1 MLEAELA
8 TICPM
13 AGLLLPQTYRRNQ
26 EQDLHKLRLLL
37 ERECAAQVTATMYAH
52 ASHPMYSRAVHT
64 ATCTSSMHDHQLVS
78 MHKWPPAGLLLN
90 TNACLAVPNSLYTYG
105 CCWAKCMTDMM

>member
-13 AGLLLPQTYRRNQ
+13 EGLLPQTYRGNQ

-37 ERECAAQVTATMYAH
+37 GRECAAQVIATTCANTCLTLGIGWPYWH
-52 ASHPMYSRAVHT
+52 VH
-64 ATCTSSMHDHQLVS
+64 
-78 MHKWPPAGLLLN
+78 
-90 TNACLAVPNSLYTYG
+90 
-105 CCWAKCMTDMM
+105 